1 MMQSKTAKVLT
12 GGLAI
17 LAAIGVLSVTGSA
30 GSTRQARSTIPGD
43 GLTLAQLQWLP
54 DTQVIESP
62 DGRITVAELKAMRSA
77 EARAAEAA
85 LWSAVDRTSRKLRAL
100 QNNLA
105 QEQQQQLDESGRSI
119 AVELERARRRD
130 ALIQKIRPEVA
141 ELYNRTLTATPAQR
155 NELNRRAA
163 ELLRELRAVGVR

>member
-1 MMQSKTAKVLT
+1 MMQSKTTKVLT

-30 GSTRQARSTIPGD
+30 GTRQTPSTIPGD
-43 GLTLAQLQWLP
+43 GLTLAHLQWLP

-62 DGRITVAELKAMRSA
+62 DGRITAAELKAMRVT

-100 QNNLA
+100 QSGLA
-105 QEQQQQLDESGRSI
+105 QEEQRLIDESAR
-119 AVELERARRRD
+119 AVKAALERARRRD

-141 ELYNRTLTATPAQR
+141 EMYKRVMTATAAQR
-155 NELNRRAA
+155 NELDRRAA